1 MSSLLLERGFR
12 DMKRLAYLVAGLLL
26 VAETVMSG
34 AAQEAAQAEP
44 IVIKMGTVISKRD
57 GVFPHHMLSAQE
69 HLAGQI
75 AKNTNGEVI
84 LEVLGADSI
93 SPREMAAGVAKG
105 DVLQAANLNTFFF
118 PKVPE
123 LLIQS
128 IPFLFTG
135 AEHSRRFPMSE
146 PAQWMAKKIEDAYD
160 VKALGFLLVAS
171 DVAIGGVE
179 PVKDLSDFTGKIL
192 NGSRGT
198 DAMFDNVKPLRI
210 EHIGFGAA
218 ARGELAT
225 SDIEVTVGMLQNI
238 DTQRWYERF
247 EHVTLAQN
255 YYNVY
260 YTPIVNKDVWNGL
273 TDSQRAGIHA
283 AMRDAENAA
292 LAYQHDSMMWAYQ
305 LGQSRGVHMRMQTDA
320 ERKAWKAEFYPV
332 IEALAVSSSS
342 DPDETREMIRK
353 IEDLVNDLEWR

>member
-1 MSSLLLERGFR
+1 MN
-12 DMKRLAYLVAGLLL
+12 RLAYLMLGLLL
-26 VAETVMSG
+26 CAQTSVFAQSGHESRASG
-34 AAQEAAQAEP
+34 AEP
-44 IVIKMGTVISKRD
+44 TVIKMGTVISERE
-57 GVFPHHMLSAQE
+57 GVFPHHMLSTQK
-69 HLAGQI
+69 HLARQI
-75 AKNTNGEVI
+75 EANTNGEVV

-93 SPREMAAGVAKG
+93 SPREMAAAVAKG
-105 DVLQAANLNTFFF
+105 DVLQAANLNTFFY

-146 PAQWMAKKIEDAYD
+146 PAQWMARKIEEAYD

-179 PVKDLSDFTGKIL
+179 PVKELSDFTGKVL
-192 NGSRGT
+192 NGSRDT
-198 DAMFDNVKPLRI
+198 DNMFDDVKPSRI

-218 ARGELAT
+218 ARGELVE
-225 SDIEVTVGMLQNI
+225 SDVEITVGLVQNI
-238 DTQRWYERF
+238 DVQRWYERF

-273 TDSQRAGIHA
+273 TDRQREGIEA

-292 LAYQHDSMMWAYQ
+292 VAYQHDSMMWAYQ
-305 LGQSRGVHMRMQTDA
+305 LGQSRGVQMRMQTDA
-320 ERKAWKAEFYPV
+320 ERRAWKAEFYPV
-332 IEALAVSSSS
+332 ITELAISSSS
-342 DPDETREMIRK
+342 NRDETREMIEK
-353 IEDLVNDLEWR
+353 IEDLVKDLEWR

>member
-1 MSSLLLERGFR
+1 
-12 DMKRLAYLVAGLLL
+12 MKRLVCIVVGLSL
-26 VAETVMSG
+26 T
-34 AAQEAAQAEP
+34 AQIISAQSEP
-44 IVIKMGTVISKRD
+44 VVIKMGTVISKRE

-69 HLAGQI
+69 HLARLI
-75 AKNTNGEVI
+75 EENTNGEVI

-93 SPREMAAGVAKG
+93 APPEMAVATAKG
-105 DVLQAANLNTFFF
+105 DVIQAANLNTFFF

-135 AEHSRRFPMSE
+135 AEHSRRFPTSE

-179 PVKDLSDFTGKIL
+179 PVVALSDFTGKIL

-198 DAMFDNVKPLRI
+198 DSMFDDVKPLRI

-225 SDIEVTVGMLQNI
+225 GDIEVTVGMLQNI

-247 EHVTLAQN
+247 KHVTLAQN

-260 YTPIVNKDVWNGL
+260 YTPIVNQAVWDGL
-273 TDSQRAGIHA
+273 TDSQRAGIEA
-283 AMRDAENAA
+283 AMREVENAA
-292 LAYQHDSMMWAYQ
+292 VAYQHDSMMWAYQ
-305 LGQSRGVHMRMQTDA
+305 LGQSRGVEMRMQTDA
-320 ERKAWKAEFYPV
+320 ERQAWKAEFYPP
-332 IEALAVSSSS
+332 IKELAVSTSS
-342 DPDETREMIRK
+342 DPDVTREMIRK
-353 IEDLVNDLEWR
+353 IDELVDDLKWR